1 MADRTGVDWGHCV
14 GLYGA
19 MLATFVAIYNAVTKW
34 KERRPEVR
42 VQSYN
47 EVTYYSW
54 SASDDDS
61 VKLAENELV
70 LRAVN
75 SGDRMVILSSMGFIL
90 PNKEKMEPVGVRR
103 TPDFPHELS
112 LESRCTAR
120 IDPREFAAQ
129 LKSKGFSGRLELVG
143 FYEDEVG
150 RTHKSK
156 PFGFDIGRYV

>member
-1 MADRTGVDWGHCV
+1 MAERTGVDWGHCI

-19 MLATFVAIYNAVTKW
+19 ILATTVAVYNAVTKW
-34 KERRPEVR
+34 KERKPEVR
-42 VQSYN
+42 VDSYS

-61 VKLAENELV
+61 VKLTENELV

-75 SGDRMVILSSMGFIL
+75 SGHRMVILSSMGFIL
-90 PNKEKMEPVGVRR
+90 PNKEKMDPMGVRS
-103 TPDFPHELS
+103 TASFPHELS
-112 LESRCTAR
+112 LENRHTVSIAA
-120 IDPREFAAQ
+120 REFAAQ
-129 LKSKGFSGRLELVG
+129 LKSKGFSGRLKLVG

-156 PFGFDIGRYV
+156 PFEFDIDRYV